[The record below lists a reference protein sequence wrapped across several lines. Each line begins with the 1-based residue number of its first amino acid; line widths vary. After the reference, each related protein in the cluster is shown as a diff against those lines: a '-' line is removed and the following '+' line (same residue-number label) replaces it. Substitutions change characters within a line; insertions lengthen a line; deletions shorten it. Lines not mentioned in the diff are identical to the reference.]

1 MSYKHSVKDKIK
13 QASNYYLGTWFCE
26 SESERRYKKKLQEAN
41 IDFSQQVVIG
51 NRRVDFLVNGTEIHE
66 INGHY
71 HYSDSQRKKDLER
84 KSPRAAR
91 IHCTGGIPRGSDTA
105 HRNSHAA

>member
-1 MSYKHSVKDKIK
+1 MKYKHSVKDKIK

-84 KSPRAAR
+84 KKELEKQGYKIKEIKAETLFKNRKK
-91 IHCTGGIPRGSDTA
+91 
-105 HRNSHAA
+105 